1 MYLNDSKIKHLLA
14 IFFAIGIA
22 EELSTLLNLQ
32 IPMLPLVYVAG
43 LMILIFN
50 FNKLKEGKYIW
61 EPGLGLIGIFAI
73 IYLFFF
79 AIDYK
84 EDIFKRISAIVSLL
98 VWIRCIS
105 YLSEDKTEDK
115 TEEDQED
122 PEINNENEN
131 I

>member
-22 EELSTLLNLQ
+22 EELSTLLNLG
-32 IPMLPLVYVAG
+32 IPMLSLVYVVG

-79 AIDYK
+79 VIDYK
-84 EDIFKRISAIVSLL
+84 ADIFKRISAVVSLL
-98 VWIRCIS
+98 VWARCIS
-105 YLSEDKTEDK
+105 YLSEDKTD
-115 TEEDQED
+115 EDQED

>member
-14 IFFAIGIA
+14 IFFGIGIA

-32 IPMLPLVYVAG
+32 IPMLSLVYVVG
-43 LMILIFN
+43 LMVLIFN

-84 EDIFKRISAIVSLL
+84 EDIFKKISVVVSLL

-105 YLSEDKTEDK
+105 YLSEDKTE
-115 TEEDQED
+115 EDQED
-122 PEINNENEN
+122 PEINNEDEN
-131 I
+131 IGEI

>member
-14 IFFAIGIA
+14 IFFGIGIA

-32 IPMLPLVYVAG
+32 IPMLSLVYVVG
-43 LMILIFN
+43 LMVLIFN

-84 EDIFKRISAIVSLL
+84 EDIFKKISAVVSLL

-105 YLSEDKTEDK
+105 YLTEDK
-115 TEEDQED
+115 KDEDQED

>member
-14 IFFAIGIA
+14 IFFGIGIA

-32 IPMLPLVYVAG
+32 IPMLSLVYVVG
-43 LMILIFN
+43 LIVLIFN

-84 EDIFKRISAIVSLL
+84 EDIFKKISAIVSLL

-105 YLSEDKTEDK
+105 YLSEDKTE
-115 TEEDQED
+115 EDQED
-122 PEINNENEN
+122 QEINNEDEN
-131 I
+131 IGEI

>member
-14 IFFAIGIA
+14 IFFGIGIA

-32 IPMLPLVYVAG
+32 IPMLSLVYVVG
-43 LMILIFN
+43 LMVLIFN

-84 EDIFKRISAIVSLL
+84 EDIFKKISAAVSLL

-105 YLSEDKTEDK
+105 YLSEDNKD
-115 TEEDQED
+115 EDQED
-122 PEINNENEN
+122 HEINDENEN
-131 I
+131 IRKI

>member
-14 IFFAIGIA
+14 IFFGIGIA

-32 IPMLPLVYVAG
+32 IPMLSLVYIMG
-43 LMILIFN
+43 LMVLIFN

-61 EPGLGLIGIFAI
+61 EPGLGLIGIFAL
-73 IYLFFF
+73 IYLLFF

-84 EDIFKRISAIVSLL
+84 EDIFKKISAAVSLL

-105 YLSEDKTEDK
+105 YLSEDKTD
-115 TEEDQED
+115 EDQED

-131 I
+131 IRKI

>member
-14 IFFAIGIA
+14 IFFGIGIA

-32 IPMLPLVYVAG
+32 IPMLSLVYVAG

-50 FNKLKEGKYIW
+50 FNKLKDGKYIW

-84 EDIFKRISAIVSLL
+84 EDIFKRISAMVSLL
-98 VWIRCIS
+98 VWIRCIR
-105 YLSEDKTEDK
+105 YLSEDK

>member
-14 IFFAIGIA
+14 IFFGIGIA

-32 IPMLPLVYVAG
+32 IPMLSLVYVVG
-43 LMILIFN
+43 LMVLIFN

-84 EDIFKRISAIVSLL
+84 ENIFKKISAVVSLL

-105 YLSEDKTEDK
+105 YLSEDKTE
-115 TEEDQED
+115 EDQED
-122 PEINNENEN
+122 PEINNEDEN
-131 I
+131 IREI

>member
-14 IFFAIGIA
+14 IFFGIGIA

-32 IPMLPLVYVAG
+32 IPMLSLVYVVG
-43 LMILIFN
+43 LMVLIFN

-84 EDIFKRISAIVSLL
+84 GDIFKKISAVVSLL

-105 YLSEDKTEDK
+105 YLSEDKSEDDQ
-115 TEEDQED
+115 EDQE
-122 PEINNENEN
+122 INKEDEN
-131 I
+131 ISKI

>member
-14 IFFAIGIA
+14 IFFGIGIA

-32 IPMLPLVYVAG
+32 IPMLSLVYVVG
-43 LMILIFN
+43 LMVLIFN

-84 EDIFKRISAIVSLL
+84 EDIFKKISAVVSLL

-105 YLSEDKTEDK
+105 YLSEDKTE
-115 TEEDQED
+115 EDQED
-122 PEINNENEN
+122 PEINSEDEN
-131 I
+131 IGEI

>member
-14 IFFAIGIA
+14 IFFGIGIA

-32 IPMLPLVYVAG
+32 IPMLSLVYVVG
-43 LMILIFN
+43 LMVLIFN
-50 FNKLKEGKYIW
+50 FNRLKEGKYIW

-84 EDIFKRISAIVSLL
+84 EDIFKKISAVVSLL

-105 YLSEDKTEDK
+105 YLSEDKTE
-115 TEEDQED
+115 EDQED
-122 PEINNENEN
+122 PEINNEDEN
-131 I
+131 IGEI

>member
-14 IFFAIGIA
+14 IFFGIGIA

-32 IPMLPLVYVAG
+32 IPMLSLVYVVG
-43 LMILIFN
+43 LIVLIFN

-84 EDIFKRISAIVSLL
+84 EDIFKKISAVVSLL

-105 YLSEDKTEDK
+105 YLSEDKTE
-115 TEEDQED
+115 EDQED
-122 PEINNENEN
+122 QEINNEDEN
-131 I
+131 IGEI

>member
-14 IFFAIGIA
+14 IFFGIGIA

-32 IPMLPLVYVAG
+32 IPMLSLVYVVG
-43 LMILIFN
+43 LMVLIFN

-84 EDIFKRISAIVSLL
+84 GDIFKKISAVVSLL
-98 VWIRCIS
+98 VWIRCKS
-105 YLSEDKTEDK
+105 YLSEDKSEDDQ
-115 TEEDQED
+115 EDQE
-122 PEINNENEN
+122 INKEDEN
-131 I
+131 ISKI

>member
-14 IFFAIGIA
+14 IFFGIGIA

-32 IPMLPLVYVAG
+32 IPMLSLVYVGG
-43 LMILIFN
+43 LMVLIFN

-84 EDIFKRISAIVSLL
+84 EDIFKKISAVVSLL

-105 YLSEDKTEDK
+105 YLSEDKTE
-115 TEEDQED
+115 EDQED
-122 PEINNENEN
+122 PEINNEDEN
-131 I
+131 IGEI

>member
-14 IFFAIGIA
+14 IFFGIGIA

-32 IPMLPLVYVAG
+32 IPMLSLVYVGG
-43 LMILIFN
+43 LMVLIFN

-84 EDIFKRISAIVSLL
+84 EDIFKKISVVVSLL

-105 YLSEDKTEDK
+105 YLSEDKTE
-115 TEEDQED
+115 EDQED
-122 PEINNENEN
+122 PEINNEDEN
-131 I
+131 IGEI

>member
-14 IFFAIGIA
+14 IFFGIGIA

-32 IPMLPLVYVAG
+32 IPMLSLVYVVG
-43 LMILIFN
+43 LMVLIFN

-84 EDIFKRISAIVSLL
+84 EDIFKKISAVVSLL

-105 YLSEDKTEDK
+105 YLSEDKTE
-115 TEEDQED
+115 EDQED
-122 PEINNENEN
+122 PEINNEDEN
-131 I
+131 IGEI

>member
-14 IFFAIGIA
+14 IFFGIGIA

-32 IPMLPLVYVAG
+32 IPMLSLVYVAG

-50 FNKLKEGKYIW
+50 FSKLKDGKYIW

-84 EDIFKRISAIVSLL
+84 EDIFKKISAVVSLL

-105 YLSEDKTEDK
+105 YLTEDK
-115 TEEDQED
+115 KDEDQED

>member
-14 IFFAIGIA
+14 IFFGIGIA
-22 EELSTLLNLQ
+22 EELSILLNLQ
-32 IPMLPLVYVAG
+32 IPMLSLVYVVG
-43 LMILIFN
+43 LMVLIFN

-84 EDIFKRISAIVSLL
+84 EDIFKKISAAVSLI

-105 YLSEDKTEDK
+105 YLSEDK

>member
-14 IFFAIGIA
+14 IFFSIGIA
-22 EELSTLLNLQ
+22 EELSTLLNLG
-32 IPMLPLVYVAG
+32 IPMLSLFYVVG

-84 EDIFKRISAIVSLL
+84 EDIFKRISAVVSLL

-105 YLSEDKTEDK
+105 YLSEDKTE
-115 TEEDQED
+115 EDHKD

>member
-14 IFFAIGIA
+14 IFFGIGIA

-32 IPMLPLVYVAG
+32 IPILSLVYVVG
-43 LMILIFN
+43 LMVLIFN
-50 FNKLKEGKYIW
+50 FNKLKERKYIW

-79 AIDYK
+79 VIDYK
-84 EDIFKRISAIVSLL
+84 ANIFEKISAVVSLL
-98 VWIRCIS
+98 VWVRSIS
-105 YLSEDKTEDK
+105 YLSEYK

-122 PEINNENEN
+122 P
-131 I
+131 

>member
-14 IFFAIGIA
+14 IFFGIGIA

-32 IPMLPLVYVAG
+32 IPMLSLVYVVG
-43 LMILIFN
+43 LMVLIFN

-84 EDIFKRISAIVSLL
+84 EDIFKKISAVVSLL

-105 YLSEDKTEDK
+105 YLSEDK

>member
-22 EELSTLLNLQ
+22 EELSTLLNLG
-32 IPMLPLVYVAG
+32 IPMLSLVYVVG

-50 FNKLKEGKYIW
+50 FNKLKDGKYIW

-79 AIDYK
+79 VIDYK
-84 EDIFKRISAIVSLL
+84 ADIFKRISAVVSLL
-98 VWIRCIS
+98 VWARCIS
-105 YLSEDKTEDK
+105 YLSEDKTD
-115 TEEDQED
+115 EDQED

>member
-1 MYLNDSKIKHLLA
+1 MYLNDSKIKHTLA
-14 IFFAIGIA
+14 IFFSIGIA

-32 IPMLPLVYVAG
+32 IPMLSLVYVVG

-50 FNKLKEGKYIW
+50 FNKLKDGKYIW

-79 AIDYK
+79 VIDYK
-84 EDIFKRISAIVSLL
+84 ADIFKRISAVVSLL
-98 VWIRCIS
+98 VWARCIS
-105 YLSEDKTEDK
+105 YLSEDKTD
-115 TEEDQED
+115 EDQED

>member
-14 IFFAIGIA
+14 IFFGIGIA

-32 IPMLPLVYVAG
+32 IPMLSLVYVAG
-43 LMILIFN
+43 LMVLIFN

-84 EDIFKRISAIVSLL
+84 EDIFKKISAVVSLL

-105 YLSEDKTEDK
+105 YLSEDK